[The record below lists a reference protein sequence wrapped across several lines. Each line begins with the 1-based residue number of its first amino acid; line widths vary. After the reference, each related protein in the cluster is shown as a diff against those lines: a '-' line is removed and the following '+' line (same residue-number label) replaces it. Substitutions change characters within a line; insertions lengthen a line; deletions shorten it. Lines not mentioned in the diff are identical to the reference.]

1 MKAKGIVGGLF
12 ILALTIVL
20 LVGYVNDILKLVK
33 CDFEAPY
40 KAEVI
45 YGVGAVT
52 GLGAIIGYI
61 NIPDGKK
68 VEETPERVE

>member
-1 MKAKGIVGGLF
+1 MKKSFGVASVVMLLIYVALIVGY
-12 ILALTIVL
+12 IKDIV
-20 LVGYVNDILKLVK
+20 KLVK

-61 NIPDGKK
+61 DIPDGKK
-68 VEETPERVE
+68 VEETPVKVE